1 MVACQSGHVS
11 VVQALLKRKEIQ
23 INQAENDGL
32 TPLMFACLNGHVHV
46 VQALLKRNEIQ
57 VNQAS
62 NDGATPLYVACE
74 TGQVSLVAVLLEAK
88 NIDVDKAVQGWT
100 PIMVAQDEHHVEVV
114 ALLQQYGSS
123 RIDI

>member
-1 MVACQSGHVS
+1 M
-11 VVQALLKRKEIQ
+11 
-23 INQAENDGL
+23 
-32 TPLMFACLNGHVHV
+32 